1 MIECVV
7 AVSGGYGK
15 VIRGGILTS
24 GMVGAAVGF
33 QFGEEWTDLTR
44 TAVFRCGD
52 VIKDVLNIGNAAV
65 IPPEVLTAPG
75 EKLFVGVYGVSAQG
89 DVVIPTVWI
98 HLGKVHPGTD
108 PSGDTTTEESLAVW
122 AQLQS
127 QIGTLADLTTQEKDT
142 LVEAVNEVHALAAQA
157 STEGVVAYDRAQ
169 ILSGEQQ
176 AQAREN
182 IGAAD
187 AVSVEEKIQQVCD
200 SIPAKL
206 PNPQSLIVTGTTMGD
221 IVYNGA
227 NVAVINIPKALPNPN
242 ALIVTG
248 TPEGDIVY
256 NGSEGKVINIPA
268 AGESAKDVTEAYT
281 VSGLSNETDYL
292 LTLTEPGEYL
302 IQRTAENYR
311 FRCQVENVN
320 GTLYHWIRTYGD
332 DSIYGELLYID
343 GALVSDK
350 EIDYTGALYDVDV
363 IDGVRYPRLGTSPQT
378 LTEEQREN
386 ARNNIGA
393 IPAPASAAV
402 GQTIVVKEVDE
413 EGKPIA
419 WTAADMPSGGRAS
432 EWELI
437 DSGEIE
443 AGTVSLEFDGLEQYD
458 EVTFAATLIRNADGK
473 SSGVALTV
481 NGVNVTSG
489 GSYFIVY
496 NQETYSTI
504 SVRKVAGNRIACKGD
519 GSQMNSPYNQNL
531 YFDTQCPIPNNGTVL
546 ESVKIAIAAAD
557 VVFTAGSTFELWGRV

>member
-52 VIKDVLNIGNAAV
+52 VIKDVLNIGNVAV

-320 GTLYHWIRTYGD
+320 GALYHWIRTYGD

-393 IPAPASAAV
+393 IPTPNSATV
-402 GQTIVVKEVDE
+402 GQTIVVTAVDDA
-413 EGKPIA
+413 GKPTE
-419 WTAADMPSGGRAS
+419 WEAADLPSGDTVVTIAS
-432 EWELI
+432 
-437 DSGEIE
+437 
-443 AGTVSLEFDGLEQYD
+443 GTTEEDTTFFEFTDLPDCKSY
-458 EVTFAATLIRNADGK
+458 VFSASIPKYATA
-473 SSGVALTV
+473 SGVSVIVNDVTCLT
-481 NGVNVTSG
+481 G
-489 GSYFIVY
+489 GSYFVHSGTDKEINIEIRHVG
-496 NQETYSTI
+496 TTGLLI
-504 SVRKVAGNRIACKGD
+504 SGNSA
-519 GSQMNSPYNQNL
+519 MFNSPYN
-531 YFDTQCPIPNNGTVL
+531 FDTLVSGYVTTPNRAAKIEKL
-546 ESVKIAIAAAD
+546 KIALSNSNSRILSGAVYRLEGIG
-557 VVFTAGSTFELWGRV
+557 VV

>member
-281 VSGLSNETDYL
+281 ASGLSNETDYL

-320 GTLYHWIRTYGD
+320 GALYHWIRTYGD

-378 LTEEQREN
+378 LTEAQREN

-393 IPAPASAAV
+393 IPTPNSAAV

-413 EGKPIA
+413 SGKP
-419 WTAADMPSGGRAS
+419 T
-432 EWELI
+432 EWECVDVAGGTKLLVDYI
-437 DSGEIE
+437 TEQEIFTSEIPGAKFSEDLSGNSFCFRNVMVRVS
-443 AGTVSLEFDGLEQYD
+443 GTVVND
-458 EVTFAATLIRNADGK
+458 ADTD
-473 SSGVALTV
+473 S
-481 NGVNVTSG
+481 
-489 GSYFIVY
+489 
-496 NQETYSTI
+496 
-504 SVRKVAGNRIACKGD
+504 SVRVWINGLPTSLIVVTPTSLNSDSTVYAIISADNTSRCSAITVAKTIGVQTLPVSIDNITAIEISGN
-519 GSQMNSPYNQNL
+519 NYNKTHL
-531 YFDTQCPIPNNGTVL
+531 AAGASI
-546 ESVKIAIAAAD
+546 KI
-557 VVFTAGSTFELWGRV
+557 WGWD